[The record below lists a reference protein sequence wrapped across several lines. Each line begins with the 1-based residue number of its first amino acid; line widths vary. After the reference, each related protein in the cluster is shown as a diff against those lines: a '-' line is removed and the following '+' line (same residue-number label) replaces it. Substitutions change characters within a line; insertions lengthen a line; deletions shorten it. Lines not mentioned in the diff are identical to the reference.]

1 MMNKKI
7 YITCV
12 LIVLYVSIYRFRP
25 YFTQRYTPL
34 ITEASITITKNKQ
47 IYAEYDDGDKTYIIE
62 EVDTIEV
69 KDDEEEVVKA
79 HQMST
84 EEIAS
89 SSDNSMYINNK
100 EPYLNRFQRRFAS
113 SKERGNKGGY
123 LFLRHM
129 RKAGGTTLRVYFHDA
144 LLHHNITR
152 STDDFRSYKSLT
164 KEQMEKRKTKTQKKD
179 EVIVD
184 SNHYQVHYIEHEF
197 LPMDWKCPSIDPRW
211 KESLRIIVLRH
222 PIERHLSEYFFSG
235 IPMHGKKATTAVEY
249 FPIDKSKL
257 YINKTYTDGMAKFLS
272 EHLPN
277 WLQGI
282 GNRLSDN
289 PKQRVEGN
297 FDSIFSRHYTDNF
310 QLRALAGCSSTNCL
324 MRKNVTKE
332 QIEKVVNFHPTIYN
346 YSVNPVPRCTQYFR
360 KEDKPSALF
369 EQCAKYGHVAEECKI
384 GCSGPCFYPSV
395 AWGDVGDKDLHR
407 AKVLLLQFDAVL
419 LTEKLDDID
428 QADFLSDVMGVP
440 RDSTFSLA
448 NKNITANTLVEK
460 SDKREKTRFYRDLL
474 MKLGLKD
481 ILSNL
486 EEENK
491 LEIEF
496 FHYAE
501 KLNEVML
508 DQWQWKT
515 ETGYK

>member
-1 MMNKKI
+1 MSKKGTAMNKKI
-7 YITCV
+7 YIICV
-12 LIVLYVSIYRFRP
+12 LSILYASIYRFRL

-34 ITEASITITKNKQ
+34 INEDSITITKNKP
-47 IYAEYDDGDKTYIIE
+47 ILYAEYDDGDKTYIIE
-62 EVDTIEV
+62 DNTIEI
-69 KDDEEEVVKA
+69 KDEAVEEE
-79 HQMST
+79 HH
-84 EEIAS
+84 IS
-89 SSDNSMYINNK
+89 SSDSIYIKNK
-100 EPYLNRFQRRFAS
+100 EPYLNRLQRRFAS
-113 SKERGNKGGY
+113 SKERGNNGGY

-152 STDDFRSYKSLT
+152 STDDFRSYKVST
-164 KEQMEKRKTKTQKKD
+164 KEQMEKRKAKTQKD
-179 EVIVD
+179 EAIVD
-184 SNHYQVHYIEHEF
+184 PNHYQIHYIEHEF

-211 KESLRIIVLRH
+211 MESLRIIVLRH

-235 IPMHGKKATTAVEY
+235 IPMHGKKSTNALEY

-289 PKQRVEGN
+289 PRQRVEGN

-324 MRKNVTKE
+324 SRKNVTKE
-332 QIEKVVNFHPTIYN
+332 QLEKVVNFHPTYYN
-346 YSVNPVPRCTQYFR
+346 YSIDPIPRCTQYFR

-395 AWGDVGDKDLHR
+395 AWGDVGGKDLYR
-407 AKVLLLQFDAVL
+407 AKVLLRQFDAVL

-481 ILSNL
+481 ILITL

-501 KLNEVML
+501 KLNDVML
-508 DQWQWKT
+508 DQWKK
-515 ETGYK
+515 ETGYNSR